1 MKVYVVIYEYYECL
15 EILGVFTDEN
25 EAEKLVAGCPNHY
38 IRESTLDPK

>member
-1 MKVYVVIYEYYECL
+1 MKVYVVIYDG

-25 EAEKLVAGCPNHY
+25 EAEKLAATSSNYY